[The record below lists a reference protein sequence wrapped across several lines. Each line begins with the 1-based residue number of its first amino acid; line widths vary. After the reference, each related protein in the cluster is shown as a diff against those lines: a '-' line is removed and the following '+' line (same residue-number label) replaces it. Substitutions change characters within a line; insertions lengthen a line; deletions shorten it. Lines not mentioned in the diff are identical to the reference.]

1 MDFTS
6 NFVLT
11 FVVIN
16 VLVNIQECFCRVI
29 TLNCDNFEENVFND
43 HTPWIIAMKE
53 RVSEEVLQE
62 MNEEIKD
69 RINIGFIDEQELKT
83 TMKKIVSNS
92 QFYFILM

>member
-1 MDFTS
+1 MDFKS
-6 NFVLT
+6 NFVLI

-16 VLVNIQECFCRVI
+16 VLVNIQECFCRII
-29 TLNCDNFEENVFND
+29 TLNCENFEEHVFND

-69 RINIGFIDEQELKT
+69 RIDIGIIDEKKLET

-92 QFYFILM
+92 